1 MSSTRKSGA
10 RGAVPLTTITLV
22 VGIGLTVFA
31 VLALRSQE
39 LSNIITVLFERD
51 AQDRITAIQRE
62 ANEAS
67 EVLYHLK
74 ALRAASVTVTR
85 NEFETFAASLFHELV
100 GIQALEWI
108 PRVPHAERR
117 AYERAAEADGLI
129 DFRIR
134 ERSPEG
140 EMVPASDRDEYFPVY
155 YVVPMEGNE
164 AAVGFDLGSNEAR
177 LEALNLARDT
187 GEAVATEPI
196 TLVQEMGQQHGFLL
210 FLPIYSDGSEIST
223 PEQRRD
229 ALEGFYLGVFRVGD
243 ITEAALVNLSPTGIH
258 MDVFDVSSPDERS
271 FLYHHIARSESP
283 DEEAQ
288 AHLSDLDEAE
298 LVFVARIEVGGRT
311 WSIECSSIRG
321 YVSARRQSSIW
332 WILAS
337 GLLITGGLVFYFA
350 MSTRKAEQAR
360 RMQIE
365 AERMARELRQFIE
378 TSNAPIFGIDADGK
392 VNEWNITA
400 AAITGFSKDEVMGRD
415 LVADFITED
424 CKEPMKAVLDNALR
438 GEETSNYEFPLY
450 TKGGE
455 RLMVLLNASTRR
467 DVGGKI
473 VGVLGIG
480 QDITELDAT
489 RTQVEAVYR
498 ELRQFIETANAPIF
512 GIDADGKV
520 NEWNITAAAITGF
533 SKDEVMGRDL
543 VADFITEDCKEPMKA
558 VLDNALRGEET
569 SNYEFPLYT
578 KGGERLMVL
587 LNASTRRDV
596 DGKIAGVL
604 GIGQDITE
612 LDMYR
617 KDLEQQINERTVE
630 MRTAMESAEAANR
643 AKSEFLASM
652 SHELRTPMN
661 AILGF
666 SQVLEERYFGKLTE
680 KQAEYV
686 SDILGSGRHLLSLIN
701 DILDLSKVE
710 AGKMKLELSS
720 VDVSDLIQGSTVM
733 VKEKCHRHN
742 ITLSAEMAD
751 EIAGLTIE
759 ADDRKLRQVMF
770 NLLSN
775 AAKFTP
781 DGGAITVNADRI
793 NAELVIRVTDTGI
806 GVAPEEQEQ
815 IFEAFHQVGGSPTD
829 KTPGTGLGLPLS
841 RDFIEM
847 HGGHVWIES
856 EGLGKGSTFS
866 FAIPLKDMDQEED
879 S

>member
-1 MSSTRKSGA
+1 MVSTHKR
-10 RGAVPLTTITLV
+10 RTYVAVLPIAAVLIAGITL
-22 VGIGLTVFA
+22 TF
-31 VLALRSQE
+31 LAFVTLRNRE
-39 LSNIITVLFERD
+39 LSGITAMFERD
-51 AQDRITAIQRE
+51 ARDRVSAIERMTDESAEILEHLRSLRE
-62 ANEAS
+62 SS
-67 EVLYHLK
+67 E
-74 ALRAASVTVTR
+74 SVSR
-85 NEFETFAASLFHELV
+85 DEFDTFASNLLGKLA

-117 AYERAAEADGLI
+117 AYELAAEVDGLVG
-129 DFRIR
+129 FRIM

-155 YVVPMEGNE
+155 YVVPMEENE

-243 ITEAALVNLSPTGIH
+243 ITEAALVNLSPAGIH

-271 FLYHHIARSESP
+271 FFYHHIARSESP

-438 GEETSNYEFPLY
+438 GEET
-450 TKGGE
+450 
-455 RLMVLLNASTRR
+455 
-467 DVGGKI
+467 
-473 VGVLGIG
+473 
-480 QDITELDAT
+480 
-489 RTQVEAVYR
+489 
-498 ELRQFIETANAPIF
+498 AN
-512 GIDADGKV
+512 
-520 NEWNITAAAITGF
+520 
-533 SKDEVMGRDL
+533 
-543 VADFITEDCKEPMKA
+543 C
-558 VLDNALRGEET
+558 
-569 SNYEFPLYT
+569 EFPLYT

-666 SQVLEERYFGKLTE
+666 SQVLAEGYFGELTE

-710 AGKMKLELSS
+710 PGKMKLELSS

>member
-155 YVVPMEGNE
+155 YVVPMEENE

-378 TSNAPIFGIDADGK
+378 T
-392 VNEWNITA
+392 
-400 AAITGFSKDEVMGRD
+400 
-415 LVADFITED
+415 
-424 CKEPMKAVLDNALR
+424 
-438 GEETSNYEFPLY
+438 
-450 TKGGE
+450 
-455 RLMVLLNASTRR
+455 
-467 DVGGKI
+467 
-473 VGVLGIG
+473 
-480 QDITELDAT
+480 
-489 RTQVEAVYR
+489 
-498 ELRQFIETANAPIF
+498 ANAPIF

-596 DGKIAGVL
+596 DGKIVGVL

-643 AKSEFLASM
+643 AKSEFLAGM

-666 SQVLEERYFGKLTE
+666 SQVLAEGYFGELTE

-775 AAKFTP
+775 AATFTP

>member
-1 MSSTRKSGA
+1 
-10 RGAVPLTTITLV
+10 LTTITLV

-155 YVVPMEGNE
+155 YVVPMEENE

-378 TSNAPIFGIDADGK
+378 T
-392 VNEWNITA
+392 
-400 AAITGFSKDEVMGRD
+400 
-415 LVADFITED
+415 
-424 CKEPMKAVLDNALR
+424 
-438 GEETSNYEFPLY
+438 
-450 TKGGE
+450 
-455 RLMVLLNASTRR
+455 
-467 DVGGKI
+467 
-473 VGVLGIG
+473 
-480 QDITELDAT
+480 
-489 RTQVEAVYR
+489 
-498 ELRQFIETANAPIF
+498 ANAPIF

-643 AKSEFLASM
+643 AKSEFLAGM

-666 SQVLEERYFGKLTE
+666 SQVLAEGYFGELTE

-775 AAKFTP
+775 AATFTP